1 MLFLAT
7 LVNYMDRQVLSLTWK
22 DFIAVDFHWNDN
34 DYGNITAIFSIF
46 YAIISLFA
54 GRVIDWLGTKKGYV
68 LAIFVWSLGAC
79 MHAACGIATL
89 KLTGIPDMDALR
101 AVQAGSQTALMVSTI
116 SVWLFLGCRI
126 VLACGEAG
134 NFPSAVKVTAEY
146 FPKKDRAYAT
156 SIFNSG
162 ASIGALVAPLIIPVL
177 ANVLGW
183 EAAFLI
189 IGGIGFLWAG
199 AWLFLYDAP
208 KKSRFVNKEELA
220 YIESDKD
227 EEAADAK
234 ADAEDENGIKLSFL
248 DCFKY
253 RQTWAFIV
261 GKLLTDGVWW
271 FYLFWAPAYFS
282 ELGHP
287 ATTFMGQML
296 IFVLYLIVT
305 VISIYGG
312 YLPRLF
318 VDKRGMDPYAGRMR
332 AMLIFAFLPLFAMFA
347 QPLAGYSVW
356 WPCVLIGLAGA
367 GHQAWSANLYST
379 IGDMFPKSAIATIT
393 GIGTMFGGLCS
404 FAINKCSGMLFTF
417 AEQQGDAFTFFGS
430 HGKPAGYMIVFCYC
444 AIAYLLAWV
453 IMKALVPRYKKIG

>member
-79 MHAACGIATL
+79 MHEACGIATL

-199 AWLFLYDAP
+199 AWMFLYDAP

-227 EEAADAK
+227 EESADAK

-393 GIGTMFGGLCS
+393 GIGTMYGVLCS